1 MIEVFSDW
9 LRASCVFCQVAISAE
24 FYAAAPL
31 AGAQTF
37 QVGVTATNGD
47 GFSGKN
53 GLKFGEFLIILT
65 SFHNESKWP
74 QLRELFL
81 FFE

>member
-1 MIEVFSDW
+1 MIKVFSDW
-9 LRASCVFCQVAISAE
+9 LRASIFCQVAISAE
-24 FYAAAPL
+24 FYSAASL

-53 GLKFGEFLIILT
+53 GFGGTIKNTMTALCDLDCNVIALAEGTDLP
-65 SFHNESKWP
+65 E
-74 QLRELFL
+74 R
-81 FFE
+81 